1 MKKLLSLFSLILC
14 CAVLFTACTKG
25 GGGTG
30 TGTGN
35 QDFVL
40 PDNLLTEAEYRAEID
55 ALLKYENYS
64 TADEAYLTK
73 IDELS
78 QKLQDMIRYNT
89 EIPECTGT
97 TYYVSNSGNDEN
109 AGKSPE
115 NAWATLEKVNTYN
128 FGEGD
133 MVLFERGGLWRGYLY
148 ARSNMTYAAY
158 GEGHKPKLLAS
169 IDGKTYGEWKQTD
182 KANIWVLDKKLSTSD
197 VGTLVFNSYNCDASF
212 AAKVEKEDDLDTNL
226 EFLYKGS
233 VFSGS
238 KDFKIYLVCEQG
250 NPAEV
255 FDSIEISLFQNNINE
270 SPQMEN
276 VLFKNL
282 ELLFGTSPYSA
293 NDNNNIRFSYCV
305 MGWHGGHISNTGG
318 PRMCGGIG
326 AIGDGDNI
334 TTDNCY
340 IYQQFD
346 SGVTPQVGWGDPT
359 VFENIVTYNCLFD
372 SIEWTLEY
380 WNGNNKSTENGFKG
394 LYFSYNMCLRGGYGF
409 GDKASTS
416 AYIKSWG
423 YENTCFD
430 SVIEN
435 NVFDR
440 AMSHTM
446 EVTAYEQS
454 SGGNKLNLDYA
465 PVFRNNIY
473 IQAENKR
480 FATLQKQEYR
490 YTKEDLEK
498 IQALGFDK
506 GSVYMFVEKTSQ
518 Q

>member
-1 MKKLLSLFSLILC
+1 MKKLLSLISLILC

-30 TGTGN
+30 K
-35 QDFVL
+35 QDFVV
-40 PDNLLTEAEYRAEID
+40 PDDLLTEAEYRAEID
-55 ALLKYENYS
+55 ALLQQENFS
-64 TADEAYLTK
+64 KADAAYLAK
-73 IDELS
+73 IDNLS
-78 QKLQDMIRYNT
+78 QRLQDMIRYNT

-97 TYYVSNSGNDEN
+97 TYYVSNNGNDDN
-109 AGKSPE
+109 DGKSPKT
-115 NAWATLEKVNTYN
+115 AWATLEKVNKYN
-128 FGEGD
+128 FQKGD
-133 MVLFERGGLWRGYLY
+133 MVLFERGSVWRGYLF

-158 GEGHKPKLLAS
+158 GEGHKPKILAS
-169 IDGKTYGEWKQTD
+169 LDGKTYGEWKPTD
-182 KANIWVLDKKLSTSD
+182 KVNVWVLDKKFSTKDIGSI
-197 VGTLVFNSYNCDASF
+197 VFNSYDAD
-212 AAKVEKEDDLDTNL
+212 ATYAVKVQKESDLDTNL

-233 VFSGS
+233 VYTDGA
-238 KDFKIYLVCEQG
+238 KDFKLYLVCKEG

-255 FDSIEISLFQNNINE
+255 FDSIEISLFQNNIQE
-270 SPQMEN
+270 SPKMQN
-276 VLFKNL
+276 ILFKNL
-282 ELLFGTSPYSA
+282 ELLFGTSPYSG
-293 NDNNNIRFSYCV
+293 NNGNNIRFSYCV
-305 MGWHGGHISNTGG
+305 MGWHGGHISEVGG
-318 PRMCGGIG
+318 PRMCGGVG

-346 SGVTPQVGWGDPT
+346 SGVTPQVGWDSGV

-372 SIEWTLEY
+372 AVEWTLEY
-380 WNGNNKSTENGFKG
+380 WNGDDSSTDNCFKG
-394 LYFSYNMCLRGGYGF
+394 LYFGYNMCLRGGYGF
-409 GDKASTS
+409 GDKAGSS

-423 YENTCFD
+423 YENTCYD
-430 SVIEN
+430 SIIES

-440 AMSHTM
+440 AMSHSL

-454 SGGNKLNLDYA
+454 ARGKKLNLDYA

-473 IQAENKR
+473 IQVENKR

-490 YTKEDLEK
+490 YTKTDLEK

-506 GSVYMFVEKTSQ
+506 GAIYMFAEKTAQ